1 MIVYMILK
9 IFSMT
14 SRRTLK
20 RNPILPRPPPIPR
33 GADERD
39 QLAEAGH
46 EVVAGADH
54 GVDIG
59 AEADT
64 GGAEV
69 EVNPTREDI
78 EVTVEREVA
87 TGAEREVLRD
97 TAGLITM
104 TTTMIITLDIGEL
117 RTGELAD
124 TDDCNCVK
132 NFQIM

>member
-9 IFSMT
+9 IFSVT

-20 RNPILPRPPPIPR
+20 RNQILPRLQPLPR
-33 GADERD
+33 GADERRD
-39 QLAEAGH
+39 QLAEAGP
-46 EVVAGADH
+46 EVGNEADH

-59 AEADT
+59 AGADT

-69 EVNPTREDI
+69 EVNPTREDT

-97 TAGLITM
+97 TVGLVTMTITM
-104 TTTMIITLDIGEL
+104 MITTRDNGEL
-117 RTGELAD
+117 RTGDLAD
-124 TDDCNCVK
+124 TDR
-132 NFQIM
+132 